1 VSESLT
7 YIKHIFDGGTCKNL
21 AEIFEIKHY
30 TPDFTFG
37 PHSHENIEMNY
48 VHTGKCY
55 LKIDGKVIPF
65 KKGDCMI
72 LYPNIHHFFFT
83 TKERAVLVQ
92 LEFKLGIFPQMAPVL
107 ELEKNLLFLYQ
118 LLTNSQQVIKISNND
133 EINRVI
139 QKAVKELNEKKRN
152 YRIITR
158 LYFAELFILIS
169 RELDKKLKFT
179 GLKINPKAEALLQHI
194 QNNYYQN
201 IDLEQFALKMGVSS
215 RHLRKLF
222 KLNFG
227 ISPVSYLLEFRINKA
242 LELLNDPKLNVKEV
256 AFETGFTTPQ
266 YFSKKFREI
275 TGMSPRKYKKSLF
288 RKI

>member
-1 VSESLT
+1 
-7 YIKHIFDGGTCKNL
+7 
-21 AEIFEIKHY
+21 
-30 TPDFTFG
+30 
-37 PHSHENIEMNY
+37 
-48 VHTGKCY
+48 
-55 LKIDGKVIPF
+55 
-65 KKGDCMI
+65 MI